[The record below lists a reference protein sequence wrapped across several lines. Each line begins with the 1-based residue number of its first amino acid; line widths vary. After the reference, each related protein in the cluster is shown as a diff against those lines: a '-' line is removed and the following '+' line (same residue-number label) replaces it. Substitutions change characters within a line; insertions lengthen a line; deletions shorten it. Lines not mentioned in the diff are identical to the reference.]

1 MWKMPAK
8 KKSCFQITSVTQAQV
23 AAVGATDDTESLEDP
38 DESRTEDVSSEMYEP
53 MCDRN
58 SSEEGLN
65 NTGEPE
71 ATGVIAPSQL
81 HHFSLLSVNPLGEV
95 RKAPVSGPVQQ
106 PAGIGCT
113 AVLPLVTQQQ
123 AAPTSSSGLVIMSVN
138 VSQPATVPSPGPP
151 PPAATTVTC
160 TSRFRVIKLD
170 HGTGEPF
177 RRGRWMCTE
186 FYEKESDGSIANR
199 TVDVTR
205 RDISA
210 TPETAADRD
219 SAVGHTTG
227 SVVAPAPH
235 STQASG
241 ASPDVTRMH
250 PAETSAQQNFT
261 TRQHAVS
268 GSGPQIV
275 LTGSKP
281 TSVPVQPVVVSIQP
295 AAPQSVGNGLPH
307 MQKSPIL
314 PPSGQTQAY
323 QLSMGHHLTGLNQTE
338 YYEQQP
344 GIATGQSLSVSGQS
358 AGAQTMGQATSPAMP
373 QGSTGVSMPVHFG
386 DVAGV
391 GAVLPGQTA
400 PSQTG
405 GMGSVAGSILVS
417 GSTHGQYATTGQPKP
432 QALHPASSGVQNV
445 PVTAANS
452 GMPPTVPIVV
462 PSASSTAVPKVTAA
476 SLTPGQM
483 TQGKTPGALAGHSLL
498 VAGFGQVE
506 GVPVRKSDGVVN
518 AQSFGKDLVKPL
530 MPESL
535 QLATPTVNSL
545 FGIHIPVDGDEDRNP
560 SKAFYQAFQSGT
572 RLRDSKAHSDSASGT
587 NIVAIDNKIEQA
599 MDLVKSHLMYA
610 VREEVEVLKEQIKE
624 LFERNSLLE
633 RENAVLKSL
642 ANSEQ
647 LSQLPAQSAGGS
659 AGPTPPL
666 PQPSQPPQ
674 QLAAG
679 LPPQVQPLLQQQ
691 QQHPKAP
698 QTHPQLDASQ
708 QQPNVT
714 SA

>member
-545 FGIHIPVDGDEDRNP
+545 FGIHIPVDGDED
-560 SKAFYQAFQSGT
+560 
-572 RLRDSKAHSDSASGT
+572 SASGT